1 MIISIVLGILSLS
14 ALFFDHYF
22 LIAGNNG
29 LSVFFKGTASAC
41 FVILAVYSLIR
52 CKQKSETFKKFAV
65 FCMAGITIA
74 FIADIVIEL
83 NFVIGF
89 CLFVSAQTFYF
100 LSFSHYRKYSRNFFI
115 GAGILFFSILLF
127 DFHCPFFN
135 FGDLKI
141 PVVVYIL
148 ALSCVVIKSFDSFRW
163 KAVQA
168 KTMPVGIAL
177 FALSDFMLQ
186 FYVFPSGLIPEK
198 TAYIIAVVSNVFY
211 YVGQL
216 LVAFSLSKDFIA
228 EK

>member
-65 FCMAGITIA
+65 FCMAGITIS

-177 FALSDFMLQ
+177 FSLSDFMLQ

-228 EK
+228 KK